1 MVIFVII
8 LFTGK
13 QLTIF
18 MNLSSFLQNYL
29 LGGKNVVKTVL
40 KCLFIFFFYF
50 EGKISGFGFPVLDKY
65 FSFGLLKI
73 FSLLCFQVHWP
84 NTSNRFFHPF
94 PWKQRECLFC
104 LSVILTKEF
113 PLHLFKLIV
122 VFLLSEGLLY
132 SLS

>member
-40 KCLFIFFFYF
+40 KCLFIFFFS
-50 EGKISGFGFPVLDKY
+50 I
-65 FSFGLLKI
+65 LKE
-73 FSLLCFQVHWP
+73 
-84 NTSNRFFHPF
+84 
-94 PWKQRECLFC
+94 K
-104 LSVILTKEF
+104 
-113 PLHLFKLIV
+113 
-122 VFLLSEGLLY
+122 
-132 SLS
+132 